1 MDRPPVTGDATVHAE
16 GRVWP
21 RRLGWAALAAAVA
34 ATATFVP
41 PLVLPDGRD
50 HPPAA
55 TAPTPPRTSPPA
67 TEPAAT
73 PSPAAGGTTPAVV
86 PRTPSAKPS
95 ASAGFAPI
103 SLHAADEANLRN
115 GARIIECPT
124 CVGGSRVGYIGGP
137 NTLAIRV
144 ADVPAAGERT
154 LTVTYETAET
164 RTLRVSVGDGP
175 VHTLTLSGAGDWRI
189 PASVSLRVHLPAG
202 TSWVRFFNDAGP
214 APDVNRIEL
223 R

>member
-1 MDRPPVTGDATVHAE
+1 L
-16 GRVWP
+16 WP
-21 RRLGWAALAAAVA
+21 RRLGWTALAVAVG

-41 PLVLPDGRD
+41 PLVLPDGRGL
-50 HPPAA
+50 PPAA
-55 TAPTPPRTSPPA
+55 TAPTPPPAGTTTAPAPTTPPALPRTSAPPSPTAKRTPPA
-67 TEPAAT
+67 SPSAT
-73 PSPAAGGTTPAVV
+73 P
-86 PRTPSAKPS
+86 
-95 ASAGFAPI
+95 GFAAI
-103 SLHAADEANLRN
+103 SLHAADDANLRN
-115 GARIIECPT
+115 GARVIDCPT

-164 RTLRVSVGDGP
+164 RTLLVAVNDGA
-175 VHTLTLSGAGDWRI
+175 VHTLTLSGAGDWLI
-189 PASVSLRVHLPAG
+189 PATVSLRVHLPAG